1 MSWGALLGRA
11 YDAVSAGVKDTAL
24 NTVASIQQASRA
36 VQQTLAAVAQG
47 TANVGSFG
55 VRAVG
60 ETAWA
65 AVRGGAHVIDKS
77 IEASPLLGKAYIAT
91 KLIASPTK
99 APRATVVEPCP
110 DTIEGKRKRLEKRNA
125 LIALGRGPRGTP
137 EQKAAAERLA
147 RNNRAVELARL
158 SEDSYEVFR
167 PERKQE
173 IPLGWNKLSDA
184 EVLAQG
190 IDPKLLA
197 DSKGVIYQTPADWPG
212 GQQTVLAFRGTEP
225 SEDEDLKTNLKQA
238 LGEETVQYE
247 AAKKLGAAVA
257 EKFGSSVLVTGHSLG
272 GGKAQAAGASG
283 NLMGIM
289 FNAAG
294 VHPNTVDGALPD
306 ASQYT
311 QFRAAGD
318 PLTGIQ
324 NSAGLQAGVGLAGAI
339 AMPIGAAAAAGNYL
353 AKRLGVSWLPPEM
366 ADAASKATTT
376 FPSAMGNLFK
386 QGTLLPPAIGRVIVA
401 PSLDDE
407 GKSVPANDLLGQ
419 HSVHNLVNGI
429 EREKSE
435 DVATLQATL

>member
-1 MSWGALLGRA
+1 MSWGAALGRT
-11 YDAVSAGVKDTAL
+11 YDAVSGGVKDAAL

-36 VQQTLAAVAQG
+36 VRQTVVATAQG
-47 TANVGSFG
+47 VANVGSFG
-55 VRAVG
+55 ARAVG

-65 AVRGGAHVIDKS
+65 AARGGAYVIDKS
-77 IEASPLLGKAYIAT
+77 IEASPLLGKAYVAT
-91 KLIASPTK
+91 KIMSSPAK
-99 APRATVVEPCP
+99 APRATVTEPCP
-110 DTIEGKRKRLEKRNA
+110 NTIEGKRKRLEKRNA
-125 LIALGRGPRGTP
+125 LIAVGSGPHGTP

-167 PERKQE
+167 PERKQA
-173 IPLGWNKLSDA
+173 IPIGWNKLSDE
-184 EVLAQG
+184 EVRAQG
-190 IDPKLLA
+190 IDPSLLA
-197 DSKGVIYQTPADWPG
+197 KSKGVIYQTPADWPG

-225 SEDEDLKTNLKQA
+225 SEEEDLKTNLDQA
-238 LGEETVQYE
+238 MGEETTQYK
-247 AAKKLGAAVA
+247 AAKELGSEVA
-257 EKFGSSVLVTGHSLG
+257 DKFGKLARVTGHSLG
-272 GGKAQAAGASG
+272 GGKAQVAGASG
-283 NLMGIM
+283 GLEGIM

-294 VHPNTVDGALPD
+294 VHPNSVDGVLPD

-324 NSAGLQAGVGLAGAI
+324 NSPGLQAGVGLAGAI
-339 AMPIGAAAAAGNYL
+339 AMPLGAAATVGNFL
-353 AKRLGVSWLPPEM
+353 AKRLGIPSLSPSM
-366 ADAASKATTT
+366 AQAAAKATTT
-376 FPSAMGNLFK
+376 FPSAAGNLFK
-386 QGTLLPPAIGRVIVA
+386 QGNLLPPAIGKVVVA

-407 GKSVPANDLLGQ
+407 GKDVPATDLLGQ